1 MFSLSDKHW
10 AEHFTHTSSSN
21 PHKQPHEGC
30 TSVPSFKRGNWE
42 SEIWNNLR
50 SARSLQVIELGL
62 EPTTFQ
68 IAFRV
73 RCCVSS
79 LLGPQLWLP
88 WWLAST
94 PVGSS
99 SSPSSAQRQHPSI
112 PPETQEFFLSPRH
125 VVLHTFNLSPNP
137 GFSFHYL
144 SNERPLSTPSPV
156 LIFGSCNHRLQERK
170 DTAFVNENHLKHS
183 QRTATSW
190 KSPIT
195 AGGRKKKKHLI
206 TPFWKC

>member
-1 MFSLSDKHW
+1 MRDVLLSHL
-10 AEHFTHTSSSN
+10 SN
-21 PHKQPHEGC
+21 EETENQ
-30 TSVPSFKRGNWE
+30 RY
-42 SEIWNNLR
+42 EIICGVHAASKW
-50 SARSLQVIELGL
+50 ELGL

-156 LIFGSCNHRLQERK
+156 LIFGSCNHRLQEHK